1 MAPIH
6 ASTLEKPSV
15 PVLSW
20 LLVACGLALA
30 DQAVALQAMYEEM
43 SGLGR
48 LLKWY
53 SSVGTL
59 GRP

>member
-1 MAPIH
+1 MAPFH

-20 LLVACGLALA
+20 LLVACRSALA

-43 SGLGR
+43 SRLGR
-48 LLKWY
+48 LLKWH